1 MNKTIIQMLIDS
13 DSEYVSG
20 QNISDKLG
28 ITRAA
33 VWKRISKLKELG
45 FEIESVTKKGYKLL
59 SYPDILNKELIEIGM
74 KSDFIGHSVE
84 VLESVDST
92 NDYAKKKAKELV
104 DGSVIIS
111 LEQVKGKGRRG
122 RSFHSGKGDGIYLSI
137 ILKPGFE
144 PAKAPF
150 ITSIAGAALVNTF
163 NKFNIQTKVKWPND
177 VLINGKKVAGIL
189 TEMSAD
195 MEFIEYIVLG
205 VGINV
210 SGLEFPG
217 ELKNI
222 ATSLKLEGYDVK
234 KLSIIWQF
242 IYEFELLYNLYLN
255 ENTSEVV
262 NILRNNSSVL
272 GKQINVHYMNEIES
286 AIAVDINNQG
296 ALIIKTQEGEVK
308 ELSSGEISIR

>member
-163 NKFNIQTKVKWPND
+163 NKFNIQTKIKWPND

-210 SGLEFPG
+210 SGLEFPNK
-217 ELKNI
+217 LKNI

-262 NILRNNSSVL
+262 NILRNNSSVI

>member
-144 PAKAPF
+144 PTKAPF

-210 SGLEFPG
+210 SGLEFPN

>member
-144 PAKAPF
+144 PTKAPF

-210 SGLEFPG
+210 SGLEFPN

-255 ENTSEVV
+255 ENTSEVM
-262 NILRNNSSVL
+262 NILRNNSSVI